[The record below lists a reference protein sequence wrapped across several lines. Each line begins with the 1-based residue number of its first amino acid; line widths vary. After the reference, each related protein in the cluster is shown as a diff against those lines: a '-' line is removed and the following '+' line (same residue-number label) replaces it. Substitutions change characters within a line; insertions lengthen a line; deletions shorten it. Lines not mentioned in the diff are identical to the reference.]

1 MVRETVLVT
10 GGCGFIGQRMV
21 ASLKAD
27 EHSVRV
33 LDIPRADFCRVSDLG
48 AKVLEGSVV
57 DGESVAVALGNSKV
71 VYHMAAPDIAIRDD
85 RFIRKM
91 VVAGVEVLMEEAE
104 DSKVE
109 HIVAASTTG
118 VYARTQ
124 GVHGE
129 DAPLKPGN
137 RLERAKLDM
146 ERALEKGSRRTGI
159 GVTVLR
165 LANVYGEGDG
175 GIVDRLVPEVVYEG
189 RVTLPEEGL
198 VSCVH
203 VEDLVDAARRLADV
217 ARDGDGAEDEGAFLV
232 LNCVDDRT
240 HTAREMVD
248 AIANVT
254 GAPSPELRRPGPVG
268 TSKGRWADREHCVRL
283 VERGSYSNA
292 AIKDV
297 LAGWPRWPGLED
309 GLPDEL
315 APEQKGRPL

>member
-1 MVRETVLVT
+1 MVEETVLVT
-10 GGCGFIGQRMV
+10 GGYGFIGQRMV

-33 LDIPRADFCRVSDLG
+33 LDIPRADFCSVSDLG

-57 DGESVAVALGNSKV
+57 DGESVAVALGNSRV

-85 RFIRKM
+85 MFIRKM

-104 DSKVE
+104 ESKVE

-165 LANVYGEGDG
+165 LPNVYGEGDG

-198 VSCVH
+198 VSCVN
-203 VEDLVDAARRLADV
+203 VEDLVDAARRLAEA
-217 ARDGDGAEDEGAFLV
+217 ARAGDGMDEGAFRV

-248 AIANVT
+248 AIAEVT
-254 GAPSPELRRPGPVG
+254 GAPSPELRRPGLVG
-268 TSKGRWADREHCVRL
+268 TSKGRWADRKHCVRL

-297 LAGWPRWPGLED
+297 LAGWPRWPGLKD
-309 GLPDEL
+309 GLPGEL
-315 APEQKGRPL
+315 ARE